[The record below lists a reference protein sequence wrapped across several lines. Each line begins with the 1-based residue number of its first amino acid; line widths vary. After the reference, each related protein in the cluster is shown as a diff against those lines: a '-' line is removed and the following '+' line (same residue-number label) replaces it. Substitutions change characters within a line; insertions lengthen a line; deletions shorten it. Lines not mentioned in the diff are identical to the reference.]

1 MSKMADLS
9 ADLTRNRCGS
19 CSAVAVEVI
28 HAEKNVRR
36 GWYCSQC
43 KKFTPAIGR
52 ERLVMK

>member
-1 MSKMADLS
+1 VSKMVVLDS
-9 ADLTRNRCGS
+9 DLTRNLCGS
-19 CSAVAVEVI
+19 CSSVSVEVI